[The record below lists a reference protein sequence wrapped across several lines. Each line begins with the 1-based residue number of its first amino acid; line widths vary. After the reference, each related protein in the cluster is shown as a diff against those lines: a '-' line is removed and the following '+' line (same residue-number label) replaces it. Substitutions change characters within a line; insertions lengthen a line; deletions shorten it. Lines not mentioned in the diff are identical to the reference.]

1 MSDEMK
7 REFPEQPELTTQDG
21 AAPPDEEYPLREAE
35 ANAPAEEREICDTQV
50 FEAVE
55 AGASA
60 PVPPASEQD
69 TRQFGAAAP
78 DCLSD
83 TPADPPQQE
92 PAGQPTKT
100 NAGGK
105 GHDDRRRFQGVRTF
119 AYYVVILGVS
129 LGLAAY
135 IITAA
140 CDVFALNKQD
150 VFIDVEISQN
160 ATLDEIADTLEEKGV
175 IYKSGLFKLYTKFKK
190 LDDSL
195 QYGTYHLNARMTY
208 DQILGRLQRVGAE
221 DTIVKLTFWEGMTIN
236 SIADMLQDANVC
248 SAQEFRTYLNTAELN
263 YSFLDGIPKDENR
276 FYRLEG
282 YIFPDTYEFYEG
294 EAVES
299 VAAKFLSTFSKR
311 VTEEYRDLASQRGMT
326 LDQVITLA
334 SLVQSEASLPAN
346 MPLVASVFENRLQ
359 DQATYPNLQSDVTI
373 HYVEREIKPYIDIAD
388 QAMFDAYNTYVCE
401 GLPVGPV
408 CNPGLAA
415 IKAVLN
421 PAKTN
426 YFYFVTDVNDKYYF
440 ATTYEEHL
448 RNCTTAENAV
458 KTESS
463 QGE

>member
-7 REFPEQPELTTQDG
+7 REFPERPETTAQDG
-21 AAPPDEEYPLREAE
+21 AVPPDEEYPPCEADVS
-35 ANAPAEEREICDTQV
+35 AGQQEIHDTQV

-55 AGASA
+55 SSA
-60 PVPPASEQD
+60 PPAPDDSGQD
-69 TRQFGAAAP
+69 TLQFDAAP
-78 DCLSD
+78 DLRQAVQAKIEQED
-83 TPADPPQQE
+83 AAQPQ
-92 PAGQPTKT
+92 PLDAK
-100 NAGGK
+100 K
-105 GHDDRRRFQGVRTF
+105 GHDDRRRFQGVRTLL
-119 AYYVVILGVS
+119 YYVVILGLS
-129 LGLAAY
+129 LGLSAY

-150 VFIDVEISQN
+150 VFIDVEISQD
-160 ATLDEIADTLEEKGV
+160 ATLDEIADTLEEQGV
-175 IYKSGLFKLYTKFKK
+175 IYKSGLFKVYTKFKK

-195 QYGTYHLNARMTY
+195 QYGIYHLNAKMTY
-208 DQILGRLQRVGAE
+208 DQILSRLVRVGTE

-248 SAQEFRTYLNTAELN
+248 SAKEFRTYLSTADLN
-263 YSFLDGIPKDENR
+263 YSFLDGVPKDEKR
-276 FYRLEG
+276 FYKLEG

-299 VAAKFLSTFSKR
+299 VAAKFLNNFSKR
-311 VTEEYRDLASQRGMT
+311 VPSEYRDLAKQRGMT

-346 MPLVASVFENRLQ
+346 MPMVASVFENRLREPG
-359 DQATYPNLQSDVTI
+359 TYPNLQSDVTI

-421 PAKTN
+421 PAETN
-426 YFYFVTDVNDKYYF
+426 YYYFVTDVNDQYYF